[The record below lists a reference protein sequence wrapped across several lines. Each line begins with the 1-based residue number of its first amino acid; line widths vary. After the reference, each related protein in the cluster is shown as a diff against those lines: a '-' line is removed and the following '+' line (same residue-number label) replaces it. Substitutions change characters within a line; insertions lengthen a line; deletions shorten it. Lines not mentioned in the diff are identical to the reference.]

1 MREARQVK
9 YIIAIGDGMADL
21 AQPSLRDET
30 PLSFAHT
37 PCLDRLARRG
47 RVGSTCLIPPGCA
60 PGSLPAQ
67 LTLLGCPPAVCGCGR
82 AALEALAHGPLADG
96 ESAVRCNLVALS
108 DGRLLAHDGGGLT
121 ADEADALFSAL
132 RDTLTDETHRFLPG
146 AGYRGLLVRRGAPM
160 PVGISPDAL
169 LGQPLAG
176 ALPEDD
182 DLVRLFYAGQAV
194 LTDHPVNQAR
204 AARGQHPANGIWF
217 WGGGA
222 APVLPDFEAQT
233 GLCGAV
239 VTGVPLLR
247 GIARGMGLTVLPVDG
262 ADGSL
267 HTNWEGKAFA
277 TFDALTR
284 GGFDFAL
291 VHAEAPDE
299 AGHAGSLPEKVAAI
313 EYFSERLLDRLTGWL
328 DEAGTDYRLLVLADH
343 PTPVSLRVHTAG
355 PVPWL
360 LYDRTRER
368 TAGEPYREDN
378 AGPRVPGAQML
389 TLLLGE
395 E

>member
-182 DLVRLFYAGQAV
+182 DLVRLFYAGQTV

-204 AARGQHPANGIWF
+204 AARGQHPANGIRWKT
-217 WGGGA
+217 A
-222 APVLPDFEAQT
+222 EDRVLCQEPVQIAPEPHNAHKVI
-233 GLCGAV
+233 
-239 VTGVPLLR
+239 R
-247 GIARGMGLTVLPVDG
+247 YGMGQLIVNV
-262 ADGSL
+262 
-267 HTNWEGKAFA
+267 
-277 TFDALTR
+277 
-284 GGFDFAL
+284 
-291 VHAEAPDE
+291 
-299 AGHAGSLPEKVAAI
+299 AGHLCREK
-313 EYFSERLLDRLTGWL
+313 
-328 DEAGTDYRLLVLADH
+328 
-343 PTPVSLRVHTAG
+343 LRVVVVEKATDAPEG
-355 PVPWL
+355 IP
-360 LYDRTRER
+360 
-368 TAGEPYREDN
+368 
-378 AGPRVPGAQML
+378 Q
-389 TLLLGE
+389 
-395 E
+395 